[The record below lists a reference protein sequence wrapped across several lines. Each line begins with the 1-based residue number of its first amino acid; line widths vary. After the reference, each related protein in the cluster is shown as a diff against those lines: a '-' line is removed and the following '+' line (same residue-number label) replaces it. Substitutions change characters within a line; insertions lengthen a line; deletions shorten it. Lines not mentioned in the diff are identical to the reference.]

1 MIKQFRKKPVVI
13 EAIQFDGT
21 NKEEIQNFIGDEIGQ
36 DVNSKD
42 LFITTLEGIMIA
54 SVGDYIIK
62 GVQGE
67 FYPCK
72 PDIFEQ
78 TYNEVQENAS
88 DLITEVN
95 VTELLKIA
103 KQSEQQYNAVVK
115 QNKELQAEL
124 KRLKDENKYLHKDLA
139 VKQVA
144 KMESNEYWD
153 KYVFD
158 EENPFNKENAYKELS
173 DYYFLLK
180 TIPELYMHITG
191 GTLSKTNYYASSVYE
206 AYNDSLERVREEYE
220 ECLEKIMEEI
230 AYLDDN
236 CSEELS
242 ELKSAYARI
251 LKLINRTL

>member
-1 MIKQFRKKPVVI
+1 MIKQFRRKPVVI

-21 NKEEIQNFIGDEIGQ
+21 NKEEIQNFVGDEIGQ

-78 TYNEVQENAS
+78 TYNEVQENTS

-103 KQSEQQYNAVVK
+103 EQSEQQYNAVVK
-115 QNKELQAEL
+115 QNKELQSEL
-124 KRLKDENKYLHKDLA
+124 REVRNEN
-139 VKQVA
+139 
-144 KMESNEYWD
+144 
-153 KYVFD
+153 
-158 EENPFNKENAYKELS
+158 
-173 DYYFLLK
+173 FLLK
-180 TIPELYMHITG
+180 DAFETYKKDNERFEQALKKIAELNKDCADCSGSTCG
-191 GTLSKTNYYASSVYE
+191 VCSVADYKPNNSYKI
-206 AYNDSLERVREEYE
+206 ANDALNGVQ
-220 ECLEKIMEEI
+220 
-230 AYLDDN
+230 N
-236 CSEELS
+236 G
-242 ELKSAYARI
+242 
-251 LKLINRTL
+251 

>member
-1 MIKQFRKKPVVI
+1 MIKQFRKKPIVI

-21 NKEEIQNFIGDEIGQ
+21 NKEEIHNFVGDAIGQ

-103 KQSEQQYNAVVK
+103 KQSEHQYNAVVK
-115 QNKELQAEL
+115 QNKELQSEL
-124 KRLKDENKYLHKDLA
+124 REVQNEN
-139 VKQVA
+139 
-144 KMESNEYWD
+144 
-153 KYVFD
+153 
-158 EENPFNKENAYKELS
+158 
-173 DYYFLLK
+173 FLLK
-180 TIPELYMHITG
+180 DAFETYKKE
-191 GTLSKTNYYASSVYE
+191 SEKFQKSFNYIR
-206 AYNDSLERVREEYE
+206 DF
-220 ECLEKIMEEI
+220 IHEEI
-230 AYLDDN
+230 CEPCRELEEDHCDECSYKIILEEISEVFNVDN
-236 CSEELS
+236 D
-242 ELKSAYARI
+242 
-251 LKLINRTL
+251 

>member
-21 NKEEIQNFIGDEIGQ
+21 NKEEIHNFVGDAIGQ

-103 KQSEQQYNAVVK
+103 EQSEQQYNAVVK
-115 QNKELQAEL
+115 QNKELQSEL
-124 KRLKDENKYLHKDLA
+124 REVQNEN
-139 VKQVA
+139 
-144 KMESNEYWD
+144 
-153 KYVFD
+153 
-158 EENPFNKENAYKELS
+158 
-173 DYYFLLK
+173 FLLK
-180 TIPELYMHITG
+180 DAFETYKKENEKFQKG
-191 GTLSKTNYYASSVYE
+191 FNYIR
-206 AYNDSLERVREEYE
+206 DF
-220 ECLEKIMEEI
+220 IHEEI
-230 AYLDDN
+230 CEPCRELEEDHCDECSYKIILEEISEVCNVDN
-236 CSEELS
+236 D
-242 ELKSAYARI
+242 
-251 LKLINRTL
+251 

>member
-21 NKEEIQNFIGDEIGQ
+21 NKEEIHNFVGDAIGQ

-54 SVGDYIIK
+54 SVGDYVIK

-103 KQSEQQYNAVVK
+103 KQSEHQYNAVVK
-115 QNKELQAEL
+115 
-124 KRLKDENKYLHKDLA
+124 HK
-139 VKQVA
+139 
-144 KMESNEYWD
+144 
-153 KYVFD
+153 
-158 EENPFNKENAYKELS
+158 KENER
-173 DYYFLLK
+173 
-180 TIPELYMHITG
+180 
-191 GTLSKTNYYASSVYE
+191 
-206 AYNDSLERVREEYE
+206 LER
-220 ECLEKIMEEI
+220 
-230 AYLDDN
+230 
-236 CSEELS
+236 
-242 ELKSAYARI
+242 ELKSCNYVFMKEYIENLKTVLFKIKNIAEMAIKEMYATKSDDYTDGMKTVASYV
-251 LKLINRTL
+251 LNELNELNEVL

>member
-21 NKEEIQNFIGDEIGQ
+21 NKEEIHNFVGDAIGQ

-103 KQSEQQYNAVVK
+103 KQSEHQYNAVVK
-115 QNKELQAEL
+115 QNKELQSEL
-124 KRLKDENKYLHKDLA
+124 REVQNEN
-139 VKQVA
+139 
-144 KMESNEYWD
+144 
-153 KYVFD
+153 
-158 EENPFNKENAYKELS
+158 
-173 DYYFLLK
+173 FLLK
-180 TIPELYMHITG
+180 DAFETYKKE
-191 GTLSKTNYYASSVYE
+191 NE
-206 AYNDSLERVREEYE
+206 RLER
-220 ECLEKIMEEI
+220 
-230 AYLDDN
+230 
-236 CSEELS
+236 
-242 ELKSAYARI
+242 ELKSCNYVFMKEHIENLKTVLFKIKNIAEMAIKEMYATKSDDYTDGMKTVASCV
-251 LKLINRTL
+251 LNELNELNEVFNG